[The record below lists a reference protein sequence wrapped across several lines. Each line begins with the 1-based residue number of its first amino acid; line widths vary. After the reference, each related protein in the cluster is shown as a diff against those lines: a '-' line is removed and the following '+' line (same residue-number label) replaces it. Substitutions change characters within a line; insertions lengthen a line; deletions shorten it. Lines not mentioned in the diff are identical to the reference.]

1 MRGRRVVAPAGSVYP
16 LSAVRDLALYAQ
28 GLTQKTEGAPQKQHV
43 LAAVQKVGWLQIDTL
58 QVVRRTQELVLWS
71 RLGTY
76 DPDDLAALAYDGQ
89 DRKLFEGWQ
98 HAACFIPIDEYRF
111 QLPAKRANRR
121 SWGSMGSAKNRELVK
136 GVLARIERE
145 GPMRAADF
153 DYDGPRRGS
162 WWDWKPDKR
171 ALEFLVNR
179 GELMVS
185 SRINFQRVYDLTDR
199 VLPDWTDTTEPTKKQ
214 TLQYLLERSIL
225 ALGICRPAQIA
236 DYAHLKRREAE
247 LTIEAMAQDGT
258 IVPVS
263 ALMHDGTTGELVV
276 HRDNLPVLERAAD
289 GELEGPGPTFL
300 SPFDSLFWA
309 RGRDEDLWSFR
320 SILEAYKPEPT
331 RLWGYYCMPM
341 LDQGDL
347 VGRFDPSLDRR
358 TGTLRLKALYIED
371 HVDLDDALLA
381 RLAGAMRDFMRFHG
395 ATDLVVEQSVPKR
408 FGARLVRSL

>member
-1 MRGRRVVAPAGSVYP
+1 MAPSRPVYP
-16 LSAVRDLALYAQ
+16 LSAVRSLVLYAQ
-28 GLTQKTEGAPQKQHV
+28 GLAQETPEAPQRKHV
-43 LAAVQKVGWLQIDTL
+43 LGAVQRVGWLQIDTL

-71 RLGTY
+71 RLGNFHT
-76 DPDDLAALAYDGQ
+76 DDLADLAYDGQ

-98 HAACFIPIDEYRF
+98 HAACFIPIDDYRF
-111 QLPAKRANRR
+111 QLPAKRASRR
-121 SWGSMGSAKNRELVK
+121 SWGSMGSKKNRELIK
-136 GVLARIERE
+136 GVLTRIERE

-153 DYDGPRRGS
+153 DYNGPRRGS
-162 WWDWKPDKR
+162 WWDWKPAKR

-185 SRINFQRVYDLTDR
+185 SRVNFQRVYDLTDR
-199 VLPDWTDTTEPTKKQ
+199 VLPDWTDTTEPTQ
-214 TLQYLLERSIL
+214 AETLRYLLERSVR
-225 ALGICRPAQIA
+225 ALGVCRRAQIA

-247 LTIEAMAQDGT
+247 PTVEAMVREGT

-263 ALMHDGTTGELVV
+263 ALMHDGATGELVV

-289 GELEGPGPTFL
+289 GDMKSLGTTFL

-331 RLWGYYCMPM
+331 RLWGYYCMPI

-358 TGTLRLKALYIED
+358 TGTLRLKALYLED
-371 HVDLDDALLA
+371 HVEPDDALLE
-381 RLAGAMRDFMRFHG
+381 RLAEAMRDFMKFHS
-395 ATDLVVEQSVPKR
+395 ATDLVVERSVPR
-408 FGARLVRSL
+408 GFGTRLIRAL

>member
-1 MRGRRVVAPAGSVYP
+1 
-16 LSAVRDLALYAQ
+16 
-28 GLTQKTEGAPQKQHV
+28 
-43 LAAVQKVGWLQIDTL
+43 VGWLQIDTL

-71 RLGTY
+71 RLGNFHT
-76 DPDDLAALAYDGQ
+76 DDLADLAYDGQ

-98 HAACFIPIDEYRF
+98 HAACFIPIDDYRF
-111 QLPAKRANRR
+111 QLPAKRASRR
-121 SWGSMGSAKNRELVK
+121 SWGSMGSKKNRELIK
-136 GVLARIERE
+136 GVLTRIERE

-153 DYDGPRRGS
+153 DYNGPRRGS
-162 WWDWKPDKR
+162 WWDWKPAKR

-185 SRINFQRVYDLTDR
+185 SRVNFQRVYDLTDR
-199 VLPDWTDTTEPTKKQ
+199 VLPDWTDTTEPTQ
-214 TLQYLLERSIL
+214 AETLRYLLERSVR
-225 ALGICRPAQIA
+225 ALGVCRRAQIA

-247 LTIEAMAQDGT
+247 PTVEAMVREGT

-263 ALMHDGTTGELVV
+263 ALMHDGATGELVV

-289 GELEGPGPTFL
+289 GDMKSLGTTFL

-331 RLWGYYCMPM
+331 RLWGYYCMPI

-358 TGTLRLKALYIED
+358 TGTLRLKALYLED
-371 HVDLDDALLA
+371 HVEPDDALLE
-381 RLAGAMRDFMRFHG
+381 RLAEAMRDFMKFHS
-395 ATDLVVEQSVPKR
+395 ATDLVVERSVPR
-408 FGARLVRSL
+408 GFGTRLIRAL